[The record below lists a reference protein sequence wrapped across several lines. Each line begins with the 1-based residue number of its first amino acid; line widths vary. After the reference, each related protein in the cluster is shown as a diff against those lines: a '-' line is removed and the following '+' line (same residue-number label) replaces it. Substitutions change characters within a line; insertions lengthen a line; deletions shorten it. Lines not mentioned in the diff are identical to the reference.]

1 MASNVGLSPLLNR
14 PSSQNT
20 TSGTTDKRE
29 NDSLAE
35 QFTIF
40 KKPRLTIKNTTVKP
54 NLAPNISYNGLSG
67 SEKNENSEVPIS
79 SVTLKKLDSSKF
91 KKLSR
96 QPITT
101 ISASSNNTSSTK
113 LTGQNSNRFDFFFK
127 NS

>member
-20 TSGTTDKRE
+20 ISGTDKRE

-96 QPITT
+96 QPITNSST
-101 ISASSNNTSSTK
+101 SSNNTSSTK